1 MFQAV
6 SDWFGSVSRDEAHET
21 DEFPCGGDVEGNV
34 KGNVDTRGDEVAAFG
49 TIMST
54 ASSFTKRVSESMLE
68 SAQSLRKSVQEGKLD
83 HFLDKTIIGEFQKE
97 QDKFTK
103 EKQKNK
109 GEEAV
114 LPWVGYTDED
124 SIRQQILALSA
135 DRRNFLRDPPAG
147 VLCPYDRESAAAL
160 GQLLLQ
166 EDHVLCEMRFKLVP
180 RLIKEEVFW
189 RNYLYRVSLVKQ
201 SADLTSLGQSSLGG
215 WAGPQHSHLDG
226 SRPKTPPKAVTQ
238 PSQAVADRATG
249 EENQISMSPSGI
261 EFASDAFPEPSVS
274 QEDLLRGMEQLG
286 MDKTSENEVLPEWE
300 RELARELSEFE
311 VVEEGEKGSEAWE
324 QEIEQILQEDS

>member
-6 SDWFGSVSRDEAHET
+6 SDWFGSVSQDEAHERG
-21 DEFPCGGDVEGNV
+21 ESPCGGDVERNVETKGEEAAPFGNLV
-34 KGNVDTRGDEVAAFG
+34 
-49 TIMST
+49 ST
-54 ASSFTKRVSESMLE
+54 ASSFTKRVSESVLE
-68 SAQSLRKSVQEGKLD
+68 SAQSLRKSVQEGKFD
-83 HFLDKTIIGEFQKE
+83 HLLDKTIIGDFQKE

-103 EKQKNK
+103 ENQKNK
-109 GEEAV
+109 AEEAV

-160 GQLLLQ
+160 GQLLLK
-166 EDHVLCEMRFKLVP
+166 EDRVLCEMRFKLVP

-189 RNYLYRVSLVKQ
+189 RNYLYRVSLAKQ

-215 WAGPQHSHLDG
+215 RAGPQLSQLDG
-226 SRPKTPPKAVTQ
+226 SRPKTPPKTVTQ
-238 PSQAVADRATG
+238 PSQAVTGRPTG
-249 EENQISMSPSGI
+249 EESQMSMSPSGI

-274 QEDLLRGMEQLG
+274 QEDLIHGMEQLG
-286 MDKTSENEVLPEWE
+286 MDKTSENGKWNV
-300 RELARELSEFE
+300 FTF
-311 VVEEGEKGSEAWE
+311 
-324 QEIEQILQEDS
+324 